1 MRIEF
6 GKRCSMMK
14 EAMSLLEFAVNVVET
29 ERRRYLSKLGRF
41 GEEKEPG
48 ILLQKELLE
57 LSGQIPVTEPMR
69 PILNVIRKTVWDVS
83 PGTCSVPS
91 MRRRRTTRRR

>member
-6 GKRCSMMK
+6 GRRCSMMK
-14 EAMSLLEFAVNVVET
+14 EAMSLLEFAVNVDET

-48 ILLQKELLE
+48 IRSARNITPPFQCPVCPH
-57 LSGQIPVTEPMR
+57 LS
-69 PILNVIRKTVWDVS
+69 
-83 PGTCSVPS
+83 
-91 MRRRRTTRRR
+91 

>member
-14 EAMSLLEFAVNVVET
+14 EAMSLLEFAVNVDET

-57 LSGQIPVTEPMR
+57 ACGAVNLDVALIYSSKEVLPYKTISHAVR
-69 PILNVIRKTVWDVS
+69 RILESIVER
-83 PGTCSVPS
+83 
-91 MRRRRTTRRR
+91 M